1 MNRTIYRNQ
10 NANTLMGALLHFV
23 SRMVE
28 VPQTMFGLPSGSS
41 FVFGLADT
49 LFSILTFRKTP
60 TDLLNPEDLPI
71 SFQQHYP
78 LANQSLL
85 LILILTNHCST
96 KSNPYRNSLFGC
108 SDSQGKDMIG

>member
-1 MNRTIYRNQ
+1 
-10 NANTLMGALLHFV
+10 MGALLHFV

-28 VPQTMFGLPSGSS
+28 VPATMFGLSSGSS

-49 LFSILTFRKTP
+49 LYSILTFRKTATGQLKP
-60 TDLLNPEDLPI
+60 DDMPA
-71 SFQQHYP
+71 SFKQHYP

-96 KSNPYRNSLFGC
+96 KANAYRTSLFGC
-108 SDSQGKDMIG
+108 ADSQGAYQNQNDC